1 VKNLIK
7 SLKRNKPKAQQKAF
21 NLFADYLFRVCYRYL
36 NNRERTEEVL
46 SQTFLNIFN
55 EIHKTDITEE
65 APLKAWM
72 KKIAINQSLMEIR
85 KRVQFSQ
92 TLELI
97 EEIEESE
104 ITSDE
109 HLLENDL
116 IQMVLDLPE
125 GYRTIFS
132 LYAIEGYKHEEI
144 AKKLSISV
152 GTSKSQLSKA
162 RKLLKV
168 MISKTEIRHEAIR

>member
-1 VKNLIK
+1 MKKIIK
-7 SLKRNKPKAQQKAF
+7 ALKKKKPKAQQKAF
-21 NLFADYLFRVCYRYL
+21 DTYADYLFRICYRYL

-46 SQTFLNIFN
+46 SQTFLNVFN
-55 EIHKTDITEE
+55 NIHKTDITEE
-65 APLKAWM
+65 AALKAWM

-85 KRVQFSQ
+85 KQVKFSQ
-92 TLELI
+92 SLELI

-109 HLLENDL
+109 NLLENDL
-116 IQMVLDLPE
+116 IQMVLALPD
-125 GYRTIFS
+125 GYRTVFS

-144 AKKLSISV
+144 AKKLQISI

-162 RKLLKV
+162 RKLLKN
-168 MISKTEIRHEAIR
+168 MIHKTEIRHEAIR

>member
-1 VKNLIK
+1 VRNLIK
-7 SLKRNKPKAQQKAF
+7 ALKKNKPKAQQKAF
-21 NLFADYLFRVCYRYL
+21 NMYADYLFRICYRYL

-46 SQTFLNIFN
+46 SQTFLKIFN
-55 EIHKTDITEE
+55 EVHKTDITEE
-65 APLKAWM
+65 VKLKAWM

-85 KRVQFSQ
+85 KSVQFSQ
-92 TLELI
+92 SLELI

-116 IQMVLDLPE
+116 IQMVLDLPD

-144 AKKLSISV
+144 AQKLNISV

-162 RKLLKV
+162 RKLLKA
-168 MISKTEIRHEAIR
+168 MISKTEVRHEAFR